1 MLMPRA
7 CDNSLFHRFF
17 FLLTLQVV
25 HAGTGRAS
33 FLEGEGVDRTD
44 AECDTWT
51 FPGKNRGETNAL
63 PHPTQT
69 VATATLRVTALGA

>member
-33 FLEGEGVDRTD
+33 FLEGEGVDGTD
-44 AECDTWT
+44 AECDTRT
-51 FPGKNRGETNAL
+51 FPGENGGETDAL

-69 VATATLRVTALGA
+69 VAMATLRVMALGA